1 MKKITSIF
9 LVAILYGCGSSVSP
23 VDQGLIDQVMHIGNG
38 SEPQGLDP
46 HIVTGV
52 PEHHLLITMCEG
64 LTTSNPK
71 GGANLPGMAESW
83 EISEDGK
90 IECFTTW
97 KVLKTSTQ
105 VS

>member
-46 HIVTGV
+46 HVVTGV

-64 LTTSNPK
+64 LTISNPC
-71 GGANLPGMAESW
+71 L
-83 EISEDGK
+83 
-90 IECFTTW
+90 
-97 KVLKTSTQ
+97 LYTSPSPRDRTR
-105 VS
+105 SRMPSSA

>member
-46 HIVTGV
+46 HVVTGV
-52 PEHHLLITMCEG
+52 PEPVSYTHLTLP
-64 LTTSNPK
+64 TT
-71 GGANLPGMAESW
+71 
-83 EISEDGK
+83 
-90 IECFTTW
+90 
-97 KVLKTSTQ
+97 VR
-105 VS
+105 V